1 MSNAIFRISNSKV
14 SVYLLSSLKL
24 LAKNLRDGIKN
35 FTMFKNYVS
44 YRKAGCSA
52 LFEEKKGCKFPLK
65 SRKQH
70 LSVNLHIVSLT

>member
-52 LFEEKKGCKFPLK
+52 LFEEKKGCKFPQAENNIYL
-65 SRKQH
+65 
-70 LSVNLHIVSLT
+70 